1 MVGLIDTTLREGA
14 QTPGV
19 LFSFAQK
26 IAIGRAVAGVGIEE
40 IEVGT
45 ATPLDDDLAPLMAAL
60 REMESPPRLALWCRC
75 RDEDIIHAGRLRP
88 DVLSL
93 SLPASMRHIRVRF
106 GKDQAWVLGRLR
118 ESVALARDLGIARL
132 SLGIEDA
139 SRAES
144 GFVAELIDA
153 AVAQGVGRIRLA
165 DTVGVLTPGM
175 ISSLVARQSELHP
188 GVEFAFHGHNDFG
201 MATANA
207 VSALDAG
214 AHWVDVTVL
223 GLGERA
229 GCARLEEVAAQL
241 TLVQGRKA
249 YRLDRLP
256 SLCFLVAGASGRE
269 IPVNHPLVGRAVF
282 ACESGLHVHG
292 LLTEPA
298 VYEPFPPEMVNAKR
312 SVFLGAKSG
321 SRAVAG
327 YLAGLGLHVPSDC
340 LPEIVRHVRGLAA
353 RLGRPL
359 LDAEIRKLV

>member
-1 MVGLIDTTLREGA
+1 
-14 QTPGV
+14 
-19 LFSFAQK
+19 
-26 IAIGRAVAGVGIEE
+26 
-40 IEVGT
+40 
-45 ATPLDDDLAPLMAAL
+45 
-60 REMESPPRLALWCRC
+60 
-75 RDEDIIHAGRLRP
+75 
-88 DVLSL
+88 
-93 SLPASMRHIRVRF
+93 
-106 GKDQAWVLGRLR
+106 
-118 ESVALARDLGIARL
+118 
-132 SLGIEDA
+132 
-139 SRAES
+139 
-144 GFVAELIDA
+144 
-153 AVAQGVGRIRLA
+153 
-165 DTVGVLTPGM
+165 
-175 ISSLVARQSELHP
+175 
-188 GVEFAFHGHNDFG
+188 